1 MTHRTFGITA
11 IPMKVFK
18 IALLPAL
25 VFLAALSIRISAA
38 SADQLVDRIIAS
50 VGGEPVTLLE
60 LQRFQKALGTPQSAD
75 LQEGSPQF
83 QKALHELLLNRMM
96 EREAED
102 AGISIGE
109 DEIAAYI
116 EEIRR
121 QNQVDEQGFLE
132 LLRSKGLTKDQ
143 YIAQIKGDILK
154 SRVVSAKVR
163 NQVNVVDEDIARYLN
178 DHPELKPNAG
188 SMHLIQVRI
197 PLASVES
204 PEKANEIAEALKSQL
219 EDGKA
224 VDELRI
230 PGAGDG
236 ARSPGQDLGFVTLS
250 DLRSEI
256 TAAVKDLD
264 AGQVSDV
271 VEFAAAK
278 YVFRIAA
285 KADSE
290 GAVDEVTREKI
301 RTQIFQTKFEER
313 LRLFFDEELPKKYQV
328 ELIAAKAK

>member
-1 MTHRTFGITA
+1 MVAAEPTDGSLDELLDRTAEWLMVGENGRSFPVNRSEIEVVEEAGKTLLGVIGEGGFSSRRIVSFGTGDGEIQVTVA
-11 IPMKVFK
+11 AAFGGDEETIR
-18 IALLPAL
+18 L
-25 VFLAALSIRISAA
+25 VPRVSAAELAAN
-38 SADQLVDRIIAS
+38 V
-50 VGGEPVTLLE
+50 E
-60 LQRFQKALGTPQSAD
+60 L
-75 LQEGSPQF
+75 
-83 QKALHELLLNRMM
+83 
-96 EREAED
+96 
-102 AGISIGE
+102 
-109 DEIAAYI
+109 
-116 EEIRR
+116 
-121 QNQVDEQGFLE
+121 
-132 LLRSKGLTKDQ
+132 
-143 YIAQIKGDILK
+143 
-154 SRVVSAKVR
+154 
-163 NQVNVVDEDIARYLN
+163 ARL
-178 DHPELKPNAG
+178 
-188 SMHLIQVRI
+188 
-197 PLASVES
+197 
-204 PEKANEIAEALKSQL
+204 EKANEIAEALKSQL